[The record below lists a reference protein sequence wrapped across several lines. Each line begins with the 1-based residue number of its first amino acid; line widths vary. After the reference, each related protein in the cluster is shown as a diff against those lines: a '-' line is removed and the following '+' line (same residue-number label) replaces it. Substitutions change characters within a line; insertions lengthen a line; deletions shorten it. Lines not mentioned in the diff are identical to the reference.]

1 MNWWVIFWEHAFIS
15 CFFKVRNSYK
25 PSYFWRPNI
34 YKDSEVRV
42 DNNFALYAMANR
54 KALFH
59 FAPIY
64 SKRIFLYICHLLKR
78 SG

>member
-1 MNWWVIFWEHAFIS
+1 
-15 CFFKVRNSYK
+15 
-25 PSYFWRPNI
+25 
-34 YKDSEVRV
+34 
-42 DNNFALYAMANR
+42 LYAMANR